1 MPSMGSIWFSIEVKL
16 DSLRNGITEA
26 QKQISEIDSSFQKSM
41 SSVSKGFENAG
52 KTIGKAG
59 KTLTA
64 AVSLPIAGAGVAA
77 VKAAGDF
84 ESMGYTFQAVSGATS
99 EQMAKMSQLAKE
111 LGNDIT
117 LPGTSATDAAAA
129 MTELAKAG
137 LSIDDTFKAAKA
149 TLQLSAAAQ
158 IDNAEAAT
166 IVGQALNAFGMTGDK
181 AIQVADLLANSANA
195 SAGEITD
202 MAYALQAGASVANM
216 AGQNIQDFTTA
227 ISLMANAGVTGSDAG
242 TSLKSM
248 FMALISPTDKAAK
261 TMKQYG
267 IDVYDANGKLKPL
280 PELVKIFSNQ
290 LGVLSDEQRNA
301 ALATIFGSD
310 AIRAANIV
318 LVDGADKWDGMSQAV
333 NKAGGAQDVA
343 ASKMKGF
350 NGSMEAFKSTV
361 ETLGITIG
369 EKLLPKITPLIGKLT
384 DLVGKFDSLSP
395 SMQDNIIK
403 YGALAAAT
411 GPALIALGGLAS
423 SVSKVVKGVG
433 DMAKVATSVVNFG
446 GTIVKGIAGIPEGLD
461 TLYLKALYAKDA
473 IGNFA
478 TKIGEGATAV
488 FNFGKNL
495 AGDVING
502 ISNFGSKV
510 GEAATAVGKFAVNLA
525 VDAWKALSGFAVQLA
540 TTAWSA
546 ITSFV
551 TAMGGAIASAWS
563 FTAALLANPITWIV
577 AAIIGL
583 IAAIVLLWKNWDS
596 VSAFLQKSWTAIKG
610 VAGTVFNGI
619 KDILSTVWNTIKN
632 VATSVWNGIT
642 GFLNGVW
649 NGIKNTASSVWNG
662 VKTAIMTPINTIKG
676 LLSGVWNGITSTAS
690 DAWNGLKNTAS
701 NIFNKV
707 KDAILSPFKNLHIP
721 LPHFKFSSKQVSV
734 AGIKFPV
741 PDVDIDWYKTGG
753 IFTQPSVIGVG
764 EAGAEAVV
772 PLDQLTGIVR
782 NALKQVGGVTNQ
794 QNAPLLYIENMSV
807 RNDQDIDK
815 LSQAMYNQNMKVMR
829 AMGRKSI

>member
-1 MPSMGSIWFSIEVKL
+1 MGSIWFSIEVKL
-16 DSLRNGITEA
+16 DSLRKGITEA

-41 SSVSKGFENAG
+41 SSVSKGFDNAG
-52 KTIGKAG
+52 KALSKTG

-64 AVSLPIAGAGVAA
+64 AVSLPIVGAGVAA

-137 LSIDDTFKAAKA
+137 LSIDDTFKAVKA

-216 AGQNIQDFTTA
+216 AGQNIHDFTTA

-261 TMKQYG
+261 TMKRYG
-267 IDVYDANGKLKPL
+267 IEVYDANGKLKPL
-280 PELVKIFSNQ
+280 PELVKIFSSQ
-290 LGVLSDEQRNA
+290 LGGLSDEQRNA

-411 GPALIALGGLAS
+411 GPALMALGALAS
-423 SVSKVVKGVG
+423 SVGKVVKGVG
-433 DMAKVATSVVNFG
+433 DMAKAAGNIIKFG
-446 GTIVKGIAGIPEGLD
+446 GSIVKGIAGIPEKLD

-488 FNFGKNL
+488 FDFGKNL

-563 FTAALLANPITWIV
+563 FTAALLANPITWVV
-577 AAIIGL
+577 AAIVGL
-583 IAAIVLLWKNWDS
+583 IAAIVLLWKNWDT
-596 VSAFLQKSWTAIKG
+596 VSAFLQKSWNAIKE
-610 VAGTVFNGI
+610 VAETVFNGI
-619 KDILSTVWNTIKN
+619 KDILSAVWNAIKN

-642 GFLNGVW
+642 GFLKGVW

-676 LLSGVWNGITSTAS
+676 LLSGVWNGITSAAS
-690 DAWNGLKNTAS
+690 DAWNGLKKTAS
-701 NIFNKV
+701 TIFGKV

-721 LPHFKFSSKQVSV
+721 LPHFKFSSKQISV

-753 IFTQPSVIGVG
+753 IFTQPQIIGVG
-764 EAGAEAVV
+764 EAGSEAVL
-772 PLDQLTGIVR
+772 PIDRLSDLMADAMR
-782 NALKQVGGVTNQ
+782 KVGGATYQ
-794 QNAPLLYIENMSV
+794 QSAPIMYVQNLTV
-807 RNDQDIDK
+807 RNDQDIDRI
-815 LSQAMYNQNMKVMR
+815 SQSIYNENMKVIR
-829 AMGRKSI
+829 ALGRRTV